1 MASAIGQEDEIGHEA
16 DGVAGCPVLAGLLV
30 VFLVELADQFL
41 EDRAHGVVVHA
52 GMFHGAVGIEDG
64 IGAEIDFGIEELA
77 DERAEGVGLGE
88 GGELVA
94 EFEVF
99 EDVLDVRREAVQV
112 VFKIG
117 EELLLAAAG
126 FEVAQGELGGV
137 VERLAGG
144 GGEGG
149 ALLGDARLVEHLL
162 GFEHGLLRRLQ
173 HGVHAAQDA
182 HGQDDVGIFAALE
195 QVAEHVVGD
204 APDEGDDFVVSGLV
218 HLV

>member
-1 MASAIGQEDEIGHEA
+1 MP
-16 DGVAGCPVLAGLLV
+16 GCL
-30 VFLVELADQFL
+30 
-41 EDRAHGVVVHA
+41 
-52 GMFHGAVGIEDG
+52 HGAVGIEDG
-64 IGAEIDFGIEELA
+64 IGAEIDLGIEELA

-88 GGELVA
+88 RGELVA

-99 EDVLDVRREAVQV
+99 QDVLNILREAVQV
-112 VFKIG
+112 VLKIG
-117 EELLLAAAG
+117 EKLLLAAAG

-162 GFEHGLLRRLQ
+162 GFEDGLLRRLQ

-182 HGQDDVGIFAALE
+182 HGQDHVGVFAALE

-204 APDEGDDFVVSGLV
+204 APDEGDDFIVGGLV
-218 HLV
+218 HG